1 MLYTP
6 TTKRALRFCME
17 AHAGQRD
24 KAGLPYCNH
33 PLHLAEQMS
42 TEDETCAAL
51 LHDVMEDCG
60 ATAGDLLALGVSP
73 AAVCAVE
80 LLTHRGGVPY
90 LDYVRALRSDPIARR
105 VKAADLRHN
114 CDLTRLDHVTDK
126 DVARLRRYLQA
137 RVALG
142 DMATELRTP
151 LGLVRMEV
159 AGEPFPFEACDESRA
174 AAAFAPLGETHPG
187 DVPLGDVCP
196 NDTHPGDACPTAPA
210 PGEKDA
216 SPRPPVCRYGR
227 ADGAFLLRADV
238 LPLAVGD
245 RVTVRCDFGCAV
257 CHAGEG
263 VASRVWQGEG
273 ATVGL
278 GFSDASDAGP
288 TGVAPAGRSWRL
300 DRSTDA
306 YEVVEDPA
314 ARRYQPLGNRFCVR
328 VAWRDGASEEDVRIV
343 AEVAG

>member
-24 KAGLPYCNH
+24 KAGLPYANH

-60 ATAGDLLALGVSP
+60 ATADDLRALGVSS
-73 AAVCAVE
+73 AAVRAVE
-80 LLTHRGGVPY
+80 LLTHQDGVPY
-90 LDYVRALRSDPIARR
+90 LDYVRALRANPIARR

-114 CDLTRLDHVTDK
+114 CDLTRLDHVTDA

-151 LGLVRMEV
+151 LGPVHMEGG
-159 AGEPFPFEACDESRA
+159 GEPFAFELRDESWDVA
-174 AAAFAPLGETHPG
+174 AYARV
-187 DVPLGDVCP
+187 D
-196 NDTHPGDACPTAPA
+196 DA
-210 PGEKDA
+210 
-216 SPRPPVCRYGR
+216 YGK
-227 ADGAFLLRADV
+227 ADGAFLLKADV

-245 RVTVRCDFGCAV
+245 GVALRYDFGRAVDCGSGERVAWRVYQREGVTVGVGFEDDADADGAPVGCTWRYD
-257 CHAGEG
+257 HSAGAYKVVQDP
-263 VASRVWQGEG
+263 VAQ
-273 ATVGL
+273 
-278 GFSDASDAGP
+278 
-288 TGVAPAGRSWRL
+288 
-300 DRSTDA
+300 
-306 YEVVEDPA
+306 
-314 ARRYQPLGNRFCVR
+314 RYRPHCNRFCVR
-328 VAWRDGASEEDVRIV
+328 VAWRNGTGDRDARIV
-343 AEVAG
+343 AEVVG

>member
-90 LDYVRALRSDPIARR
+90 LDYVRALRSDPIAHR

-114 CDLTRLDHVTDK
+114 CDLTRLDRVTDK

-151 LGLVRMEV
+151 LGTVRMEA
-159 AGEPFPFEACDESRA
+159 AGEPFSFEACDESRA
-174 AAAFAPLGETHPG
+174 AAAFAPLGDACPG
-187 DVPLGDVCP
+187 DALL
-196 NDTHPGDACPTAPA
+196 GDACPTAPA

-238 LPLAVGD
+238 LPLAVGN
-245 RVTVRCDFGCAV
+245 RVTVRCDFGRAV
-257 CHAGEG
+257 CHGGGEG
-263 VASRVWQGEG
+263 VAWRVWQGEG

-278 GFSDASDAGP
+278 GFSDALDAGP
-288 TGVAPAGRSWRL
+288 AGAAPACAGCAPAGRSWRL
-300 DRSTDA
+300 DRSADA
-306 YEVVEDPA
+306 YEVVEDPV
-314 ARRYQPLGNRFCVR
+314 ARRYQPLCNRFCVR
-328 VAWRDGASEEDVRIV
+328 VAWCDGASEEDARLV
-343 AEVAG
+343 AEVVG

>member
-73 AAVCAVE
+73 AAVRAVE

-90 LDYVRALRSDPIARR
+90 LDYVRALCSDPIARR

-114 CDLTRLDHVTDK
+114 CDLARLDQVTDK

-151 LGLVRMEV
+151 LGPVSMEA

-174 AAAFAPLGETHPG
+174 AAAFAS
-187 DVPLGDVCP
+187 LGDA
-196 NDTHPGDACPTAPA
+196 HPGDACPVDAHPTAPA

-216 SPRPPVCRYGR
+216 SPRPPARRYGR

-245 RVTVRCDFGCAV
+245 RVTVRCDLGRAV
-257 CHAGEG
+257 CHGGGEG
-263 VASRVWQGEG
+263 VAWRAWQGEG

-278 GFSDASDAGP
+278 DFSDASDAGLAGA
-288 TGVAPAGRSWRL
+288 TPACRSWHL
-300 DRSTDA
+300 DRSADT
-306 YEVVEDPA
+306 YEVVEDPV
-314 ARRYQPLGNRFCVR
+314 ARHYQPLGNRFCVR
-328 VAWRDGASEEDVRIV
+328 VAWRDGASEEDARLV
-343 AEVAG
+343 AEVVG